1 MSALSLSLRDKERF
15 RDWEIERAWQH
26 FEAAYIKEIE
36 NNVSEEGELKVKAQR
51 ENENLLKEIDELK
64 IENKTTTRENQELRV
79 DLKGQVELN
88 ISTKELIGKMN
99 EIIKTQEVE
108 LQNLRKMKR
117 TRKGVK
123 QNKVLSEKIYDILD
137 KNDIEEKSECGIDLF
152 ERTFPMISDSL
163 NQISEVFQ
171 KSDQMNTNS
180 SSEQTSMSFSA
191 LEPKDGEATLKPR
204 KPTPRNVANG
214 KKILKVLQIS

>member
-1 MSALSLSLRDKERF
+1 MGFYRGGGKRPPLQELIAQKPYRSRVKQ
-15 RDWEIERAWQH
+15 IE
-26 FEAAYIKEIE
+26 K
-36 NNVSEEGELKVKAQR
+36 NVSEEGELKVKAQR

-171 KSDQMNTNS
+171 KSDQMNTKGKEDDS
-180 SSEQTSMSFSA
+180 SSEQTSMSFSP
-191 LEPKDGEATLKPR
+191 LEC
-204 KPTPRNVANG
+204 
-214 KKILKVLQIS
+214 

>member
-1 MSALSLSLRDKERF
+1 M
-15 RDWEIERAWQH
+15 
-26 FEAAYIKEIE
+26 
-36 NNVSEEGELKVKAQR
+36 
-51 ENENLLKEIDELK
+51 LKEIDELK

-137 KNDIEEKSECGIDLF
+137 KNDIEEKSQCGIDLF

-171 KSDQMNTNS
+171 KSDQMNTKGKEDDS